1 MVTVYS
7 REGCGLCE
15 ELLEHL
21 TPWTAARG
29 ATLRV
34 VDVDEDPVLARRYGL
49 RVPVLEVDGEP
60 LGHGLVDLSVLARY
74 T

>member
-1 MVTVYS
+1 VTVYS

-21 TPWTAARG
+21 GPWAAARE
-29 ATLRV
+29 AVLEV
-34 VDVDEDPVLARRYGL
+34 IDVDEDPVLARRYGL

-60 LGHGLVDLSVLARY
+60 LGHGRIDLTVLARY
-74 T
+74 V